1 MIPQAA
7 HSRQSALCLAHAKCS
22 LALEMLPIIVA
33 FIHYSCQLG
42 LLKCGALVG
51 GRGPIHIQIHPCF
64 LTGPGPL
71 LGTCPFQSPSA
82 CNSGRHLRYYRW
94 LRDTGTCGRQHPAGW
109 KAGARQP
116 GGADTGESPASPA
129 ASTQL
134 LAYLGI
140 SRSTLTEHKP
150 DAWPWGYGRDADRQR
165 PPCFILSTSASQF
178 QKGRRPR
185 SGSTDRRIEHFEV
198 MIHAGKGQHWSW
210 PGWAL
215 VSERRP
221 AG

>member
-1 MIPQAA
+1 M
-7 HSRQSALCLAHAKCS
+7 
-22 LALEMLPIIVA
+22 
-33 FIHYSCQLG
+33 
-42 LLKCGALVG
+42 CGAGRG
-51 GRGPIHIQIHPCF
+51 GRAIQIQIHPCF

-71 LGTCPFQSPSA
+71 LGTCPFQGPSA

-94 LRDTGTCGRQHPAGW
+94 VRDTGTCGLQHPAGW

-116 GGADTGESPASPA
+116 GGADTGESPASPV

-140 SRSTLTEHKP
+140 SSSTLTEHKP
-150 DAWPWGYGRDADRQR
+150 DAQPWGYSRDADRQ
-165 PPCFILSTSASQF
+165 
-178 QKGRRPR
+178 G
-185 SGSTDRRIEHFEV
+185 GSSLLHSLHLCQPVPEGETAKKRVHRRIKHFEV

-215 VSERRP
+215 VSEGCP